1 MNTLNNEQWKYINEG
16 NVHIVLQILGTCKVV
31 RLIKGERRNVD
42 VKSYINSIEFVN
54 IVMLPLVCRGYAYKE
69 EIVCLSN
76 NEIKELTITLLQIR
90 PKNRIHKSS
99 ISQFALSAP
108 NLTILEPTITNY
120 CVEIKTKEGF
130 LAKTLEVYSRCYYCM
145 KQSLKLCEKQIDKIS
160 KYCPLNLYSGDR
172 KRMKL
177 ALANLVENPQNNFKM
192 FKNSEIIYN
201 ENSSIEFEQIISL
214 TILNSTNVFFD
225 LIINILLSDG
235 NSDIELKETAV
246 VVPETSYKCNKNQE
260 LPKNSFLY
268 NLVEIQSLSNN
279 INIDNIA
286 INEINIADLVK
297 KVKDNNFN
305 LSNSIDRKQ
314 FIDSVDPL
322 HLALI
327 SAVAKDCSVMITFT
341 EQNCEGYPTIRFG
354 DKKMSYRI
362 VVTDLEPKTVKSII
376 KRKDTE
382 KKLKQLI
389 NKQNNKDANAD
400 CS

>member
-1 MNTLNNEQWKYINEG
+1 MNTLNKKQWKYINEG
-16 NVHIVLQILGTCKVV
+16 NVHIVLQILDTCKVI
-31 RLIKGERRNVD
+31 RLIKDEQRNVD
-42 VKSYINSIEFVN
+42 ITTYINSIEFVN
-54 IVMLPLVCRGYAYKE
+54 ILMLPLVCKGHAYKE
-69 EIVCLSN
+69 EILCLSN
-76 NEIKELTITLLQIR
+76 HEITELTTTLLQIR
-90 PKNRIHKSS
+90 PKHRIHKMS

-130 LAKTLEVYSRCYYCM
+130 LAKTLEEYSRCYYCM
-145 KQSLKLCEKQIDKIS
+145 KQFLKLCDKQIDKIS

-172 KRMKL
+172 KRMKV
-177 ALANLVENPQNNFKM
+177 ALVNLVENPQNNFKM
-192 FKNSEIIYN
+192 FKNSEIIYS
-201 ENSSIEFEQIISL
+201 ENSSIEFEQIIST

-235 NSDIELKETAV
+235 ESDIVLNETTGV
-246 VVPETSYKCNKNQE
+246 IPETSHKCNKKQD
-260 LPKNSFLY
+260 LPPNSFLY

-279 INIDNIA
+279 LNIDYTAIDDINIS
-286 INEINIADLVK
+286 DLIK
-297 KVKDNNFN
+297 KVKDKNYN
-305 LSNSIDRKQ
+305 LRNSIDRKE
-314 FIDSVDPL
+314 FINSVDPL

-341 EQNCEGYPTIRFG
+341 EQNCEGYPIIQFG

-382 KKLKQLI
+382 KKLQQLI
-389 NKQNNKDANAD
+389 KKQNNNAANAD